1 MISVAILRIVVE
13 TAKSVFS
20 LLLDGVEPEVPDEIR
35 DVASLTH
42 GIREA
47 PEVRVSWLGHKML
60 AEVNIAVDPSLSVV
74 SGHDI
79 AENVQH
85 QLLHDQKYLSN
96 ATVHVDP
103 VGLAG
108 EEFHRHGLGN
118 TEHQIEH
125 EEERGH
131 DLDDNHDHGYSH
143 GH

>member
-1 MISVAILRIVVE
+1 M
-13 TAKSVFS
+13 
-20 LLLDGVEPEVPDEIR
+20 
-35 DVASLTH
+35 
-42 GIREA
+42 
-47 PEVRVSWLGHKML
+47 
-60 AEVNIAVDPSLSVV
+60 V

-79 AENVQH
+79 AEDVHH
-85 QLLHDQKYLSN
+85 QLLHNLKYLSN

-108 EEFHRHGLGN
+108 EEFHRHRLGN

-131 DLDDNHDHGYSH
+131 DLDDNHDHRYSH